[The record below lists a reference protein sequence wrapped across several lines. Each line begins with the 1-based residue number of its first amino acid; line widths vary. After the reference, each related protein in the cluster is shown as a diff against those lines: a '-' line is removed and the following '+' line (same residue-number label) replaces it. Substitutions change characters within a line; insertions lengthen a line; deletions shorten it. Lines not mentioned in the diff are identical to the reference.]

1 MKAVDFTLRDQ
12 DNSSHTLS
20 DYRGKWAIVYFYPKD
35 DTPGCTEEACDFR
48 DSFHTLQAK
57 DVVILGISADSVESH
72 KKFAQKYHL
81 NFPLL
86 SDETLQTIHSYNA
99 WGEKT
104 VLGKTYDGIL
114 RKTYLINP
122 EGSIAKAYEKVN
134 PLTHAGEILKD
145 LALLQK

>member
-12 DNSSHTLS
+12 DNTSHTLS
-20 DYRGKWAIVYFYPKD
+20 DYRGKWVIVYFYPKD
-35 DTPGCTEEACDFR
+35 DTPGCTKEACDFR

-86 SDETLQTIHSYNA
+86 SDETLETIHAYNA

-104 VLGKTYDGIL
+104 VFGLS
-114 RKTYLINP
+114 LIH
-122 EGSIAKAYEKVN
+122 I
-134 PLTHAGEILKD
+134 
-145 LALLQK
+145 